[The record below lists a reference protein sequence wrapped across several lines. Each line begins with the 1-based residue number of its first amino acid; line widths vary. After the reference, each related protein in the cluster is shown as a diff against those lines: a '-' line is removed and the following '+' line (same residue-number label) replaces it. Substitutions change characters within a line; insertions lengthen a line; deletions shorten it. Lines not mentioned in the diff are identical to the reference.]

1 MSDLLQLDNVSMSF
15 GGLKVAQ
22 DVSFTLRTGDRV
34 GLIGPN
40 GAGKTTLVNLVTGN
54 LYPSAGRILLENDD
68 VTRSG
73 ISHRVRHGLVRTF
86 QITRLFQS
94 LTVADNLALAL
105 LQRKGLAMRF
115 LSSATERPEI
125 RDEWIQILQ
134 VVGLENRAYDPINVL
149 GYGEQRL
156 VEIAIALAL
165 KPKVLLLDEP
175 AAGIP
180 HEESHRVLDAIAA
193 LPVDIAILMIEHDI
207 DLVFRF
213 ASRVLVLAN
222 GKLICD
228 GTPETVAVNDEVR
241 SAYLGS
247 YANDRRSA

>member
-1 MSDLLQLDNVSMSF
+1 MNDLLQLSDVSMSF
-15 GGLKVAQ
+15 GGLKVTQ
-22 DVSFTLRTGDRV
+22 DVSFTLRSGDRV

-54 LYPSAGRILLENDD
+54 LAPMSGRILLQGED
-68 VTRSG
+68 VTHAG

-86 QITRLFQS
+86 QITRLFQTLS
-94 LTVADNLALAL
+94 VADNVALAL
-105 LQRKGLAMRF
+105 LQRKGLAMGF
-115 LSSATERPEI
+115 LTSATERPEI
-125 RDEWIQILQ
+125 RDEWTRILH
-134 VVGLENRAYDPINVL
+134 VTGLESRAYDPVSVL
-149 GYGEQRL
+149 AYGEQRL

-165 KPKVLLLDEP
+165 NPKVLLLDEP

-180 HEESHRVLDAIAA
+180 HEETHRVLDAIAA
-193 LPVDIAILMIEHDI
+193 LPADIAILMIEHDI

-228 GTPETVAVNDEVR
+228 GTPETVAANDEVR